1 MNLSKAV
8 NKCMKINPYNI
19 NNGMK
24 NTSNPSFGGVVS
36 SVKTVASN
44 VAAKNSDIFVNITKR
59 VGEYVNSPEQ
69 KLITTILAL
78 MFQPIIDLSFAEEDQ
93 KVDSAIKT
101 TSKLVA
107 GGITGVSIRALTIKL
122 AEFLIA
128 PNNSDEL
135 GAVRA
140 KIKKIFTPQEAVK
153 LIDENK
159 IEYANR
165 KLLDYSKTIG
175 NIMAVAIMIL
185 YTNAHVDVPLTSAL
199 RDLITG
205 IVKEDK
211 SFVKSLTD
219 VVNDRKQQREE
230 QKKLPKDVG
239 FLDKIKSKIS
249 NFFSKE
255 KKEVK

>member
-8 NKCMKINPYNI
+8 NKCMKISPYSI
-19 NNGMK
+19 NNGIK
-24 NTSNPSFGGVVS
+24 NTANPSFGSISS

-44 VAAKNSDIFVNITKR
+44 VATKNGDFAVNITKR

-128 PNNSDEL
+128 PKSTEDL
-135 GAVRA
+135 GKVRS
-140 KIKKIFTPQEAVK
+140 KIKELFTPQEAIK

-159 IEYANR
+159 VEYANR
-165 KLLDYSKTIG
+165 KLLDYSKTMG

-185 YTNAHVDVPLTSAL
+185 YTNANIDVPLTTAL
-199 RDLITG
+199 RDLMTG

-211 SFVKSLTD
+211 TFVKSLTD
-219 VVNDRKQQREE
+219 VVNDRKKQREE
-230 QKKLPKDVG
+230 QKNLPKDVG